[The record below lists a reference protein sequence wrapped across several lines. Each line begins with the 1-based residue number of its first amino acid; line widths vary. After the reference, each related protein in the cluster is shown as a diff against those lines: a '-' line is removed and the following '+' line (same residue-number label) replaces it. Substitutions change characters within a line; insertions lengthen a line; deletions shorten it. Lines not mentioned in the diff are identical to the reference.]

1 MLTRMSDPPNSSS
14 RARPSA
20 DGSIDGAGVLASLPR
35 TRPQRASARRGA
47 ARAARARKAPA
58 GSRSPAGKAPT
69 KQTRAKQV
77 RAKRVRPS
85 EPTIASVPMQGYEA
99 EESLS
104 RPIQPPGG
112 AELVVSVAEL
122 AGELARAGVSTGAR
136 LLKDLFS
143 RVPPG

>member
-20 DGSIDGAGVLASLPR
+20 DGSIDDSGVLASLPR

-47 ARAARARKAPA
+47 ARAASARKASA
-58 GSRSPAGKAPT
+58 SNRNPAGKAST
-69 KQTRAKQV
+69 KQARAKQV
-77 RAKRVRPS
+77 RAS
-85 EPTIASVPMQGYEA
+85 EPTVASVPVQGYEA